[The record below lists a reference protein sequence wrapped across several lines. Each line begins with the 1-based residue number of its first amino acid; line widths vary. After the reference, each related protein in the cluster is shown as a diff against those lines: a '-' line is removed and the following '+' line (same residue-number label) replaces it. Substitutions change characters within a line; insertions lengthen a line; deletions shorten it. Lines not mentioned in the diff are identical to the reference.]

1 MRKEQHSRKAER
13 NGKGGDRMPQEGPK
27 KRKYRKN
34 TVAGSRKGSKWPEE
48 VKTAALADLL
58 VGNNLCAV
66 ARRHGVPESTLRS
79 WLAAARKKDPGQ
91 TQSLFDDA
99 RRDALRAL
107 NHNAA
112 AGARVSVE
120 YIRRRLESSQR
131 DAEIYESAVA
141 RLDEADG
148 VREEGEA
155 PALPLDPEE
164 QERLKRTME
173 RHRPMGDFA
182 AANYLRALTAVTAR
196 AGQMLG
202 EGEDPAEGF
211 TFRIEGEV
219 ADYAR

>member
-13 NGKGGDRMPQEGPK
+13 NGKGRGRMPQEGPK

-79 WLAAARKKDPGQ
+79 WLAAARKKEPGQ
-91 TQSLFDDA
+91 IQSLFDDA

-148 VREEGEA
+148 VREGGEA

-164 QERLKRTME
+164 QERIMTREGYLFLDEGSMFGPEGDGFERINLACPKPVLMDALKRFE
-173 RHRPMGDFA
+173 KL
-182 AANYLRALTAVTAR
+182 YQKYVK
-196 AGQMLG
+196 
-202 EGEDPAEGF
+202 ESS
-211 TFRIEGEV
+211 
-219 ADYAR
+219 